1 MVDNRVRKVIL
12 IVTNVVLIFTAVIFS
27 WMYSTSTQW
36 EQAENEL
43 DTFCATIES
52 MKQVSDNYLQ
62 MELGYVKDWAK
73 YISYSNMT
81 MDEALEYINH
91 ANNQKDRYAHIV
103 DMDTFEAYSSY
114 TENDS
119 NQVNCY
125 KKFYEQ
131 ETETDKIFI
140 ENMRRMFN
148 EEDEYSILGKYRAD
162 DTQSNVISVGTGVTL
177 RTEEGVLKEYLLL
190 RIIPVESI
198 RRIWVFPVQYESAE
212 VGIITKSGSYV
223 IPSKSMKSQ
232 SFSEFI
238 RGYNYE
244 EEYQKVDELIK
255 QLSTTERG
263 ILRYKDSKGEEC
275 YWYYSDFGER
285 TGIDIL
291 GYIPMKD
298 VNFHRT
304 NWTIVIVTCGVL
316 FILTLLDGM
325 YILHINARLRTTAE
339 MAREAS
345 QAKTRFLSTMSH
357 DIRTPMNGIIGMTN
371 LARNHIG
378 DDDYI
383 RNCLDKISL
392 ASDHLLT
399 LINDILDISKVE
411 SGNMALNP
419 APFSIEQSIE
429 KLIDIVQTQV
439 ADKKINLTV
448 DKNLPQKY
456 LIADELRMNQIY
468 INILNNAIKYTPQ
481 GGRIHV
487 SIQEELLPDDRVRL
501 LYRVEDSGIGMSEQ
515 FQQNMYQMFTREVD
529 SKIDKTQ
536 GTGLGLAIVKQMV
549 DMMKG
554 TITCESEPNKGTTFM
569 VTVELEQAAPEDY
582 NRLNSIS
589 ENSED
594 NNFEQIR
601 VLAAEDNELNWEIIN
616 ELLKEMHVFCDRAEN
631 GKECVEMIEKS
642 AEGTYDLILMDVQM
656 PLMDGKEATRRIR
669 QSNREYVKSIM
680 IVAMTADA
688 FAEDVQACIEA
699 GMNGHLSKPL
709 DIRKI
714 CEVLRQA
721 KQKKEK
727 KL

>member
-27 WMYSTSTQW
+27 WLYSASTQR

-81 MDEALEYINH
+81 VDEALEYINH

-119 NQVNCY
+119 NQVDCY

-131 ETETDKIFI
+131 ETETDEIFI
-140 ENMRRMFN
+140 ENMRRMFT

-190 RIIPVESI
+190 RIIPIESI

-255 QLSTTERG
+255 QLSTTESG
-263 ILRYKDSKGEEC
+263 ILQYKDSKGEEC

-285 TGIDIL
+285 AGIDIL

-298 VNFHRT
+298 LDFHRT

-325 YILHINARLRTTAE
+325 YILHINTRLRTTAE
-339 MAREAS
+339 MARDAS

-411 SGNMALNP
+411 SGNMVLNP

-481 GGRIHV
+481 GGGIHV

-515 FQQNMYQMFTREVD
+515 FQQNMYQMFTREID
-529 SKIDKTQ
+529 SKIAKTQ

-554 TITCESEPNKGTTFM
+554 TITCESEPNEGTTFT

-589 ENSED
+589 ENGED

-616 ELLKEMHVFCDRAEN
+616 ELLKEMHVSCDRAEN

-642 AEGTYDLILMDVQM
+642 TEGTYDLILMDVQM

-714 CEVLRQA
+714 REVLRQA

>member
-12 IVTNVVLIFTAVIFS
+12 IATNVVLIFTAVIFS
-27 WMYSTSTQW
+27 WLYSASTQR
-36 EQAENEL
+36 EQTENEL

-81 MDEALEYINH
+81 VDEALEYINH

-119 NQVNCY
+119 NQVDCY

-131 ETETDKIFI
+131 ETETDEIFI
-140 ENMRRMFN
+140 ENMRRMFT

-177 RTEEGVLKEYLLL
+177 RTGEGVLKEYLLL

-244 EEYQKVDELIK
+244 EEYQKVDELIR

-263 ILRYKDSKGEEC
+263 ILQYKDSKGEEC

-285 TGIDIL
+285 AGIDIL

-298 VNFHRT
+298 LDFHRT

-316 FILTLLDGM
+316 FILTFLDGM
-325 YILHINARLRTTAE
+325 YILHINARLRATAE

-411 SGNMALNP
+411 SGNMVLNP

-481 GGRIHV
+481 GGGIHV

-515 FQQNMYQMFTREVD
+515 FQQNMYQMFTREID
-529 SKIDKTQ
+529 SKIAKTQ

-554 TITCESEPNKGTTFM
+554 TITCESEPNKGTTFT

-589 ENSED
+589 ENGED

-616 ELLKEMHVFCDRAEN
+616 ELLKEMHVSCDRAEN

-642 AEGTYDLILMDVQM
+642 TEGTYDLILMDVQM

-714 CEVLRQA
+714 REVLRQA